1 VYIYIIKASQLA
13 SRDLTSSSDPYLKV
27 YNGDK
32 EILNDR
38 ANYFLDDPEPTFNK
52 VLQFDSIFPGQP
64 PVVIHV
70 YDYDDLFGDD
80 LIGTTKIDLED
91 RFYNHKL
98 ADLVEK
104 PIEERKLN
112 HQTCIGP

>member
-1 VYIYIIKASQLA
+1 
-13 SRDLTSSSDPYLKV
+13 
-27 YNGDK
+27 
-32 EILNDR
+32 
-38 ANYFLDDPEPTFNK
+38 
-52 VLQFDSIFPGQP
+52 
-64 PVVIHV
+64 V